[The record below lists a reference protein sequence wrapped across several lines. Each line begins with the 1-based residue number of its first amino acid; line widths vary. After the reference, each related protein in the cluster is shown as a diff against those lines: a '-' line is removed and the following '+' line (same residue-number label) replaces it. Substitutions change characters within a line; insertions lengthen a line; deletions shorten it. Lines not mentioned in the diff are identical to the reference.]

1 MTSPVY
7 RGRFAPSPTGPLHFG
22 SLVAA
27 VASHADARH
36 HEGIWLV
43 RVDDVDQTR
52 SRPDAERQI
61 LDRLQ
66 IFGMHPD
73 QAPVRQS
80 ERTDRYLAELDRL
93 IRRGS
98 AYRCTCSRKTVAA
111 VARVGIEGPVYP
123 GTCRLQPPEPG
134 IPAAWRV
141 SVTNE
146 PVEFD
151 DRILGR
157 ISQNLGRDIGDFV
170 IRRIDGFTAYQLA
183 VVVDD
188 FDQGISDV
196 VRGAD
201 LLWSTPRQIWLQRL
215 LGYSG
220 PRYAHIPL
228 VYGQDGHKLSK
239 SDNAHPVDEQ
249 NPVRSLSA
257 AWLHLGQEKPPQNL
271 GSSEAFWGWAVPHW
285 VPERVPH
292 DRNERHERTDAL

>member
-36 HEGIWLV
+36 HDGTWLV
-43 RVDDVDQTR
+43 RIDDVDRAR

-61 LDRLQ
+61 LHALQ

-73 QAPVRQS
+73 QAPIRQS
-80 ERTDRYLAELDRL
+80 ERTERYIAVLDRL

-98 AYRCTCSRKTVAA
+98 AYRCTCSRKVIAA

-123 GTCRLQPPEPG
+123 GTCRLTPPESDK
-134 IPAAWRV
+134 PAAWRAI
-141 SVTNE
+141 VTGE
-146 PVEFD
+146 PVQFE

-157 ISQNLGRDIGDFV
+157 ISQNLGTDVGDFV
-170 IRRIDGFTAYQLA
+170 ISRMDGFTAYQLA

-188 FDQGISDV
+188 FDQGITDI

-201 LLWSTPRQIWLQRL
+201 LLWSTPRQIWLQGL
-215 LGYSG
+215 LGFSR

-239 SDNAHPVDEQ
+239 SDSAHAVNNEHPVHG
-249 NPVRSLSA
+249 LSA
-257 AWLHLGQEKPPQNL
+257 AWLHLGQEKPPGDL
-271 GSSEAFWGWAVPHW
+271 ASSRAFWDWAVPRW
-285 VPERVPH
+285 APDSIPH
-292 DRNERHERTDAL
+292 DRNERHERTDSV

>member
-7 RGRFAPSPTGPLHFG
+7 RGRFAPSPSGPLHFG

-36 HEGIWLV
+36 HEGTWLV
-43 RVDDVDQTR
+43 RIDDVDQTR

-61 LDRLQ
+61 LHTLQ
-66 IFGMHPD
+66 LFGMHPD
-73 QAPVRQS
+73 QTPVRQS
-80 ERTDRYLAELDRL
+80 ERTDRYLAALDRL
-93 IRRGS
+93 TGRGS
-98 AYRCTCSRKTVAA
+98 TYRCDCSRKAIAA
-111 VARVGIEGPVYP
+111 AARAGVEGPVYP
-123 GTCRLQPPEPG
+123 GTCRLHPPEPDA
-134 IPAAWRV
+134 PAAWRIA
-141 SVTNE
+141 VTDE

-157 ISQNLGRDIGDFV
+157 ISQNLGEDIGDFV
-170 IRRIDGFTAYQLA
+170 VRRIDGFTAYQLA

-188 FDQGISDV
+188 FDQGITDI

-215 LGYSG
+215 LRFPT

-239 SDNAHPVDEQ
+239 SDNAHPVDDR
-249 NPVRSLSA
+249 NPLRSLSA
-257 AWLHLGQEKPPQNL
+257 AWLHLGQKKPPEDL
-271 GSSEAFWGWAVPHW
+271 GSSEAFWDWAIPHW
-285 VPERVPH
+285 APDRVPQ